1 MVLYFVGLGLGDVKD
16 VTLRGKECIDK
27 SEYVYLEAYTSVL
40 GVPKSDLEAFYDKEM
55 LEADRNLVESGCDE
69 MLERAQKTAVSF
81 LVVGD
86 ALCATT
92 HMDLFLRAKQ
102 MGVKCEVIHNASI
115 MNAVAACG
123 LMLYRFGETVSIPYF
138 WKSWRPVSFYEKI
151 KNNLDMNLHTLA
163 LLDIKVKEQTEEN
176 LMRGRDIY
184 EPPRF
189 MTVGQALDQLFELE
203 EEHGKNVIS
212 DDTYVV
218 GVARVGQPDQKIFA
232 GRAADVR
239 HIDMGKPLH
248 SLVICAPEIHEIEQ
262 DCLDFWIENSSC
274 AEN

>member
-16 VTLRGKECIDK
+16 VTIRGKEAIED

-40 GVPKSDLEAFYDKEM
+40 GVPKSDLEEFYKKEM
-55 LEADRNLVESGCDE
+55 IEADRNLVESGCDE
-69 MLERAQKTAVSF
+69 MLERAKKSAVSF

-92 HMDLFLRAKQ
+92 HTDLFLRAKQ
-102 MGVKCEVIHNASI
+102 LGVRCEVIHNASI

-138 WKSWRPVSFYEKI
+138 WKSWKPASFYHKI
-151 KNNLDMNLHTLA
+151 RNNLDMNLHTLC

-176 LMRGRDIY
+176 MMLGRDIY

-189 MTVGQALDQLFELE
+189 MTVAQALDQLFELE
-203 EEHGKNVIS
+203 DEQQKKVLLA
-212 DDTYVV
+212 DTSVV
-218 GVARVGQPDQKIFA
+218 GVARVGQKDQKIVA
-232 GRAADVR
+232 GKASEVR
-239 HIDMGKPLH
+239 EMDMGAPLH
-248 SLVICAPEIHEIEQ
+248 SLVICAPEIHEVEQ
-262 DCLDFWIENSSC
+262 QCLDSWAEEASS
-274 AEN
+274 ADN